1 MQQRV
6 HLQASQCQGVT
17 RLDAKAAKARYA
29 EARCDP
35 RAECY
40 DPYTRAQGKS
50 ARTPERLEPL
60 MGQEPLDGLPNRVY
74 GKDVIAVPGK
84 LEARAKAIRAKHAR

>member
-1 MQQRV
+1 
-6 HLQASQCQGVT
+6 
-17 RLDAKAAKARYA
+17 
-29 EARCDP
+29 
-35 RAECY
+35 
-40 DPYTRAQGKS
+40 
-50 ARTPERLEPL
+50 